1 MNYCTVEDVKGHVP
15 DARLVEVTD
24 DTHPNSSGS
33 IQTAIVEKMIGESSD
48 LIDAYI
54 GRRFR
59 LPLPGIP
66 SVLKSICVDLT
77 IYNLYERVTEM
88 NVPEGMQLRY
98 KNAVSLLKDIAEG
111 KASIGD
117 VPEEGT
123 VENGFCA
130 VSSSGKALFTMD
142 SMGSL

>member
-1 MNYCTVEDVKGHVP
+1 
-15 DARLVEVTD
+15 
-24 DTHPNSSGS
+24 
-33 IQTAIVEKMIGESSD
+33 
-48 LIDAYI
+48 
-54 GRRFR
+54 
-59 LPLPGIP
+59 
-66 SVLKSICVDLT
+66 
-77 IYNLYERVTEM
+77 M